1 MRYPFDTQYPIT
13 QEFGDNPGDY
23 ARFNMRA
30 HNGIDFGPPT
40 GTNVYA
46 AAPGTVERATFDDQ
60 GYGFYIQIK
69 HADGLTSVYAHL
81 SQIRVQPGVM
91 VKEGQLLGQTGSTG
105 NSTGPHLHFEVRR
118 QGLEGNGYHGAI
130 DPRPLIDWPG
140 QVVEP
145 VEPTPTVVIRTGVV
159 AVDVLNVRA
168 GPGLG
173 YPIMAMLKRGDTV
186 APVELREMEVWGM
199 LEPGRWVA
207 LSWAGSEM
215 VHEV

>member
-1 MRYPFDTQYPIT
+1 MRYPFDREYPIT
-13 QEFGDNPGDY
+13 QEYGDNPGNY
-23 ARFNMRA
+23 SRFGMVA
-30 HNGIDFGPPT
+30 HNGIDFGAPT

-46 AAPGTVERATFDDQ
+46 VLPGTVERATFDDG
-60 GYGFYIQIK
+60 GYGFYVQVK

-81 SQIRVQPGVM
+81 SQVRVQPGVT

-140 QVVEP
+140 QTEP
-145 VEPTPTVVIRTGVV
+145 EPAPTVVIRTGVV
-159 AVDVLNVRA
+159 VVDVLNVRA

-173 YPIMAMLKRGDTV
+173 YPIMAMLKRGDKV

-199 LEPGRWVA
+199 IEPGRWVA
-207 LSWAGSEM
+207 LSWAGTEM
-215 VHEV
+215 VRKAE